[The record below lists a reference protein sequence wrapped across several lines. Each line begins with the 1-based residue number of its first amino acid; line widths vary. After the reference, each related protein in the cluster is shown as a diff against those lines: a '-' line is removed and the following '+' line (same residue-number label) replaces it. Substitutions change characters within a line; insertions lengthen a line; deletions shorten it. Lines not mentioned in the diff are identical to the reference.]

1 MNCKKCGA
9 PLENNSKFC
18 GVCGSIQEPNIQQT
32 DVIQQPGI
40 VQPVPNMVQPE
51 QPGVVQP
58 APNMVQPEQPG
69 MVQPAPNMVQPE
81 QPGMVQPAPNMVQP
95 EQPGIVQPA
104 PNMVQ
109 PEQPGIV
116 QPAPNMVQPE
126 QPGIV
131 QPVPNMVQPE
141 QPGMVQPVPTV
152 EPINMSNDMLPPIG
166 TTPQDEE
173 PQEKKKHSVLP
184 AILIILILLVVAAF
198 CIYKFLFNKPDK
210 IVKGLINTAYDKF
223 ENIIV
228 DTQKYDFEN
237 EPIIVNGDLTLDTN
251 IEGLENLKDI
261 KLEYKTGIDSKNK
274 KIEVGGL
281 IKEDNEELL
290 NAAMYLLDN
299 NAYLSLKDIYPSL
312 IKINDTEMNFN
323 FYDLIE
329 KNYTQE
335 DIKFIV
341 KSYKDILIE
350 SLDMNDFKAS
360 NDKIEIDGKEIKVSK
375 LTYDLNQKNLKKLSD
390 KIIEK
395 TLENEELMSKLTKVT
410 GTSVEQLKSELE
422 ESKNEPES
430 ESYVLQFT
438 INIYTK
444 PITNEFVGMDILN
457 DSIGNVEIRN
467 SKDKITMN
475 LKSDETSAIYTI
487 KTNGKES
494 ITIEYKGMIDDEES
508 TSTMTITSKEIDS
521 KNAEGTLKI
530 NVNKGNKTFNIS
542 SNYKIT
548 AGESFADIDTTN
560 SKFINE
566 LTPEEQSQIYLD
578 IMTKLQNSKLYN
590 MINSLLSNESN
601 YDYDS
606 DLSSTLSDTL

>member
-1 MNCKKCGA
+1 
-9 PLENNSKFC
+9 
-18 GVCGSIQEPNIQQT
+18 
-32 DVIQQPGI
+32 
-40 VQPVPNMVQPE
+40 
-51 QPGVVQP
+51 VVQP

-81 QPGMVQPAPNMVQP
+81 QPGMVQPVPNMVQP

>member
-1 MNCKKCGA
+1 
-9 PLENNSKFC
+9 
-18 GVCGSIQEPNIQQT
+18 
-32 DVIQQPGI
+32 
-40 VQPVPNMVQPE
+40 
-51 QPGVVQP
+51 
-58 APNMVQPEQPG
+58 
-69 MVQPAPNMVQPE
+69 
-81 QPGMVQPAPNMVQP
+81 
-95 EQPGIVQPA
+95 
-104 PNMVQ
+104 
-109 PEQPGIV
+109 
-116 QPAPNMVQPE
+116 
-126 QPGIV
+126 
-131 QPVPNMVQPE
+131 MVQPE

>member
-32 DVIQQPGI
+32 DVIQQPEMI
-40 VQPVPNMVQPE
+40 QPV
-51 QPGVVQP
+51 
-58 APNMVQPEQPG
+58 
-69 MVQPAPNMVQPE
+69 
-81 QPGMVQPAPNMVQP
+81 PNMVQP

-116 QPAPNMVQPE
+116 QPVPNMVQPEQPGMVQPVPNMVQPE

-131 QPVPNMVQPE
+131 QPVPNIVQPEQPEIIQPVPNMVQPE

-475 LKSDETSAIYTI
+475 LKSNETSAIYTI

>member
-32 DVIQQPGI
+32 DVIQQPEMI
-40 VQPVPNMVQPE
+40 QPV
-51 QPGVVQP
+51 
-58 APNMVQPEQPG
+58 
-69 MVQPAPNMVQPE
+69 
-81 QPGMVQPAPNMVQP
+81 PNMVQP

-131 QPVPNMVQPE
+131 QPVPNMVQPEQPGMVQPVPNMVQPEQPGIVQPVPNIVQPEQPEIIQPVPNMVQPE

-475 LKSDETSAIYTI
+475 LKSNETSAIYTI

>member
-81 QPGMVQPAPNMVQP
+81 QPGMVQPVPNMVQP